1 MRKLAGVL
9 PNFWRSAGADMPDLQ
24 ASWNFLENS
33 DLISSEAE
41 VEAAIGKLAA
51 EIQNQFKN
59 KYPLVL
65 VVMGGA
71 VVLAG
76 KLLPKLRLP
85 LDLDYIHATRY
96 GAATSGGG
104 IDWRVE
110 PRGVRGRAVLV
121 LDDIL
126 DGGHTMCAIRDR
138 LLELGAG
145 SFHCAVL
152 VEKILQERKPIVAD
166 FVGLRIPDRFVF
178 GCGMDAKGFWRNLPE
193 IRAMREG

>member
-1 MRKLAGVL
+1 
-9 PNFWRSAGADMPDLQ
+9 MPDPQ
-24 ASWNFLENS
+24 ASWAFLENS
-33 DLISSEAE
+33 DLVSSAAE
-41 VEAAIGKLAA
+41 VETAIGKLAA
-51 EIQNQFKN
+51 EIQKHFKD

-71 VVLAG
+71 VVFAG
-76 KLLPKLRLP
+76 QLLPRLRLP
-85 LDLDYIHATRY
+85 LDLDYIHVSRY
-96 GAATSGGG
+96 GAATRGGG

-110 PRGVRGRAVLV
+110 PPRGVRGRAVLV

-126 DGGHTMCAIRDR
+126 DGGQTMRAIRDR
-138 LLELGAG
+138 VLELGAE

-152 VEKILQERKPIVAD
+152 VEKILEKDKLLIAD